1 MSSSVKNS
9 TIKSQFNSDS
19 TVTSKNLLI
28 LLMPLNEPL
37 SRYYRSR
44 IYSIAL
50 LVPLVLAQLACT
62 ITPAPRVSS
71 STISQAGH
79 TPSGITQAENLQPT
93 EIPASAIQLPIAGF
107 APADDDNLQALQSW
121 FIEARNLVSSDLKID
136 LSFVDA
142 SVVGTSAIRRQA
154 RHSLLGALSHDIK
167 NNDFAESLVDN
178 MLSTQTASVLAIYSP
193 LEKAILLHRDNLD
206 HYLQSQES
214 QSSLKASMQA
224 LLIHELIH
232 AADDVRFEAFDRFGV
247 SYQEVF
253 AKSTIVEGHA
263 QWHTRRL
270 CQIAGCSSAFA
281 SLNEYMFDVDTSDD
295 PALQYIQNRSFK
307 NLEFVYR
314 EGERFIDQLMK
325 KPNGQQLVT
334 LAFEQPPRDS
344 IQIIDPDSFPNR
356 DRESRNLALSTA
368 IKQSAKPWADNQKG
382 HLRRNVLAAAAFS
395 VNPEAREPIVDF
407 YTSKILAAAK
417 HEYYDRTS
425 EVPIPLSVIAL
436 QTSDVETA
444 HKTAA
449 LIFDST
455 TKTYSGLT
463 GDYVSLNNWTTATH
477 TATANSGS
485 TKRTDIN
492 LFTASGDMINDMV
505 SSSYPVEVV
514 TATSGNFVVHIDGRY
529 KGSEELMQLA
539 GQLLINL
546 QNQESAR

>member
-1 MSSSVKNS
+1 
-9 TIKSQFNSDS
+9 
-19 TVTSKNLLI
+19 
-28 LLMPLNEPL
+28 MPLTEPL

-44 IYSIAL
+44 IFSIAL
-50 LVPLVLAQLACT
+50 LTPLVLGLLACT
-62 ITPAPRVSS
+62 TTPAPRVSS
-71 STISQAGH
+71 SNSAQA
-79 TPSGITQAENLQPT
+79 GITQPGNLQADSLYTT
-93 EIPASAIQLPIAGF
+93 EIAASASQAPRGAY
-107 APADDDNLQALQSW
+107 APADDSKLQALQSW
-121 FIEARNLVSSDLKID
+121 FIEARDLVSNDLKID
-136 LSFVDA
+136 LSFVNA
-142 SVVGTSAIRRQA
+142 SVVGTSSIRRQA
-154 RHSLLGALSHDIK
+154 RQSLLGALSHDIQ

-178 MLSTQTASVLAIYSP
+178 MLSAQTASVLAIYSP
-193 LEKAILLHRDNLD
+193 QDKAILLHRDNLD

-270 CQIAGCSSAFA
+270 CQIAGCSAAFA

-295 PALQYIQNRSFK
+295 PALQYIQNRNFK

-314 EGERFIDQLMK
+314 EGERFIDQLMQR
-325 KPNGQQLVT
+325 PNGQQLVT

-356 DRESRNLALSTA
+356 DREIRNLALSTA

-382 HLRRNVLAAAAFS
+382 LLRRNVLAAAAFS

-425 EVPIPLSVIAL
+425 EVPIPISVIAL

-444 HKTAA
+444 QKTAA

-455 TKTYSGLT
+455 TKTYSGLN
-463 GDYVSLNNWTTATH
+463 GEYVSLNNWATANH
-477 TATANSGS
+477 TATINSGS
-485 TKRTDIN
+485 TKSTSMD

-539 GQLLINL
+539 GRLLINL
-546 QNQESAR
+546 QR